1 MVLSDENQSHMTTIQ
16 DDKAEMTALFLQF
29 GSLSPKGQC
38 YAKLLKI
45 ISCPSQ
51 WSVWSFSLSVCIEL
65 LWMLHFWS
73 LTNYF
78 FYMHAIR
85 RQWCHVQINQV
96 KSHSLILT

>member
-51 WSVWSFSLSVCIEL
+51 WSVWSFSHSVCIEL
-65 LWMLHFWS
+65 LWMLHFSW
-73 LTNYF
+73 TF
-78 FYMHAIR
+78 
-85 RQWCHVQINQV
+85 
-96 KSHSLILT
+96 SHSPITSFTCMPLEGNGVMSRSIK

>member
-51 WSVWSFSLSVCIEL
+51 
-65 LWMLHFWS
+65 
-73 LTNYF
+73 
-78 FYMHAIR
+78 
-85 RQWCHVQINQV
+85 
-96 KSHSLILT
+96 